1 MFSYSFFLLNSITI
15 ICHMFLFFASH
26 LIKRK
31 KGEEKENQ
39 QSELIQPV
47 GHNVRFFIS
56 IEQFSFHSKQM
67 KYTYI
72 ICKQRLKTHFL
83 TNKHMRC
90 STPLLIRE
98 IQIKATMRYHL
109 ISLEWPSSKSLWT
122 INAGNYVEK
131 REPSYTVSGNVIW
144 YSYYG
149 GQYGGLPKN

>member
-1 MFSYSFFLLNSITI
+1 MFSINSFLTSDHLSLSIFYTELMFSYSFFPLNSITI
-15 ICHMFLFFASH
+15 ICHMFLLFASH

-47 GHNVRFFIS
+47 GHNVRFFIY

-109 ISLEWPSSKSLWT
+109 ISLEWPSSKSL
-122 INAGNYVEK
+122 
-131 REPSYTVSGNVIW
+131 
-144 YSYYG
+144 
-149 GQYGGLPKN
+149 